1 MRRKC
6 GPECVEIISGT
17 NREKW
22 DYVYGLYFPRP
33 ETDPRDPADV
43 ARISEEAA
51 LTTLFQNEESVWTSR
66 NPSTPFERWLQWKY
80 ERGSKNYG
88 NLPQYRATEDVGS
101 CTAPCPYSTQS
112 VDQRSIDMLG
122 AVPGGALTK
131 VTHAVGGVTYYMRA
145 AYSGQ
150 WGYECTYDGCPYYL
164 VYGERYIYI

>member
-22 DYVYGLYFPRP
+22 DYVHGLYFPRP
-33 ETDPRDPADV
+33 MVDPRDPADV
-43 ARISEEAA
+43 ARVADEAV
-51 LTTLFQNEESVWTSR
+51 LTGLFQGEESVWLSR
-66 NPSTPFERWLQWKY
+66 YPTTPFEYWLQWKY
-80 ERGSKNYG
+80 ERGTDSYG
-88 NLPQYRATEDVGS
+88 NLPQFKATEDVGS

-112 VDQRSIDMLG
+112 EDQRSIDMLG
-122 AVPGGALTK
+122 AIPSGALTK
-131 VTHAVGGVTYYMRA
+131 VTHAVGGITYYMRA

-164 VYGERYIYI
+164 VNGHRYIYI

>member
-51 LTTLFQNEESVWTSR
+51 LTT
-66 NPSTPFERWLQWKY
+66 
-80 ERGSKNYG
+80 
-88 NLPQYRATEDVGS
+88 
-101 CTAPCPYSTQS
+101 
-112 VDQRSIDMLG
+112 
-122 AVPGGALTK
+122 
-131 VTHAVGGVTYYMRA
+131 
-145 AYSGQ
+145 
-150 WGYECTYDGCPYYL
+150 
-164 VYGERYIYI
+164 